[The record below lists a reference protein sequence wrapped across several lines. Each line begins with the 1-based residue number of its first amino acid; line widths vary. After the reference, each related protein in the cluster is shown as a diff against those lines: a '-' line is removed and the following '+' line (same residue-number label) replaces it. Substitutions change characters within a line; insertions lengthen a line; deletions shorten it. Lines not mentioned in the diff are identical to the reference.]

1 MFGEGSHLFDAWQRG
16 WRGGNADKNGV
27 RISLQMKKIKLEG
40 DPPTKYILGL
50 FSHLQEMSN
59 FVLRPGNVDIKVI
72 GKP

>member
-40 DPPTKYILGL
+40 DPPRTVEYILSL
-50 FSHLQEMSN
+50 FSHLSN